1 MAESTAGRRAAFLR
15 MLPASATLLAL
26 TVALGVAA
34 NLVRPAATRLPWAS
48 DWSRHIETQA
58 YRAGVPVLFLPG
70 VRERAGNPDWLICDA
85 RTPEQYAAGH
95 LPGAWNLPL
104 EEVDARLGALAARLT
119 LQSEL
124 LVYCGGADCTDALEL
139 ALKLRQLGFER
150 VTLYPGG
157 YAEWVEYGGEVR
169 TGDEP

>member
-26 TVALGVAA
+26 AVALGVAA

-104 EEVDARLGALAARLT
+104 EEVDARLRAGCALDAAVGAAGILRR
-119 LQSEL
+119 
-124 LVYCGGADCTDALEL
+124 ADCTDALEL